1 MKQLC
6 IYPKEVATIT
16 GKSQTT
22 AQTLV
27 RTIKDA
33 LEKEK
38 HQVLTIRE
46 FCDYMG
52 IPFED
57 VFNMINNIKTQEDR
71 QASLLS
77 SNDFRQESA

>member
-6 IYPKEVATIT
+6 LYPKEVAIII

-33 LEKEK
+33 HGKAK
-38 HQVLTIRE
+38 HQALTIRE
-46 FCDYMG
+46 FCEYMG
-52 IPFED
+52 FPYDEIL
-57 VFNMINNIKTQEDR
+57 NMINNNP
-71 QASLLS
+71 LP
-77 SNDFRQESA
+77 

>member
-6 IYPKEVATIT
+6 IYPKEVALIL

-27 RTIKDA
+27 RTIRDA
-33 LEKEK
+33 LGKTK

-46 FCDYMG
+46 FCDFVDMPY
-52 IPFED
+52 EE
-57 VFNMINNIKTQEDR
+57 VFNMVNGITYEP
-71 QASLLS
+71 
-77 SNDFRQESA
+77 